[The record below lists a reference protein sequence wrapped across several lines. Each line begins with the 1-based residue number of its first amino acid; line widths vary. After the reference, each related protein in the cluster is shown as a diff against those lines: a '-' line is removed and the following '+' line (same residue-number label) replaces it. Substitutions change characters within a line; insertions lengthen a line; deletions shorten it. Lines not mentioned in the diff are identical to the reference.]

1 MRFCLRVWAVTAL
14 WLVMFSTGTAHA
26 DVPRT
31 ADGNAVMAGS
41 GDAPAQLE
49 IFCEPQCPH
58 CAELESTYGDRVAG
72 DLASGR
78 LAVTYRWLT
87 FLDDKHHNDVS
98 ARVTNAL
105 FLAAD
110 PSTSPTAYQAFV
122 QDLYRHQSQDGPNNN
137 DIAAMA
143 RESGIPRGGGRPDR
157 CRRVCGRY
165 RRAQRRQQ
173 STTRSGEPGKPWH
186 PNGLRPQGE
195 QARRHSRPGLAG
207 RLVQLTVQP
216 FVHQRKTPQRG
227 RGDQPAGH
235 RDGSGPG
242 TMASLALRCCTR
254 TRLGLSLSYST

>member
-1 MRFCLRVWAVTAL
+1 MRLCLRVWVATAL
-14 WLVMFSTGTAHA
+14 WMVMFSTGTAHA

-41 GDAPAQLE
+41 GDAPVQLE

-58 CAELESTYGDRVAG
+58 CAELESTSGDRIAG

-98 ARVTNAL
+98 ARVTNSL

-143 RESGIPRGGGRPDR
+143 RESGIPEVVADR
-157 CRRVCGRY
+157 IAAGEYAVDTAALNDAN
-165 RRAQRRQQ
+165 RARLAQVNPAN
-173 STTRSGEPGKPWH
+173 PGTPTVYDLKA
-186 PNGLRPQGE
+186 N
-195 QARRHSRPGLAG
+195 
-207 RLVQLTVQP
+207 RLVDIQ
-216 FVHQRKTPQRG
+216 
-227 RGDQPAGH
+227 D
-235 RDGSGPG
+235 PG
-242 TMASLALRCCTR
+242 WLDD
-254 TRLGLSLSYST
+254 LSS